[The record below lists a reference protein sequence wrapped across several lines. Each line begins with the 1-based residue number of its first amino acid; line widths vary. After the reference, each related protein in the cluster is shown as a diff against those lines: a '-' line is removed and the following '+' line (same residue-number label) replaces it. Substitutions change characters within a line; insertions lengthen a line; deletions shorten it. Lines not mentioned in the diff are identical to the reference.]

1 MNKLLRNLFIFI
13 LIIVFIVA
21 FSSSHFSLSID
32 NLAYV
37 LAIAVDKVDQN
48 TLQVTFQFSVATPV
62 SESGSSEKNPYF
74 TNSVTASSLS
84 TAINLMDGY
93 MGKQLNLSHCKV
105 IVFSEELASDGLSNH
120 IYTLINDTQIRPS
133 ANILVSK
140 CSAKQYLE
148 NVEPDFETLVAKYYE
163 IFTNSSKYTG
173 LLPDATIGDFFNRLI
188 CQTCEPFAMLGG
200 LSAENSDIQN
210 IGDPQ
215 NNYSVKSN
223 ESSLIGKNGS
233 ENIGVAV
240 FKDDKLVGELNAI
253 ETISLLSIRN
263 DLNEFLISIP
273 DPLNENQYLDIYLTP
288 TASTDVKVDTSNGS
302 PYIKVKF
309 RFAGRIYSMAENSK
323 YLEPDVLEEI
333 SNACN
338 SYLESIFSDY
348 LYKTSKEFKSD
359 INGFGKSALTNFF
372 TTQDFENYDWLE
384 NYKDAF
390 FDVSV
395 DTLVKSGM
403 LITET

>member
-1 MNKLLRNLFIFI
+1 MNKLLRNIFVFI

-32 NLAYV
+32 NLGYV
-37 LAIAVDKVDQN
+37 LALAVDKADQN
-48 TLQVTFQFSVATPV
+48 TLQVTFQFSVATPITESGT
-62 SESGSSEKNPYF
+62 SESPPSF

-93 MGKQLNLSHCKV
+93 MGKRLNLSHCKV

-120 IYTLINDTQIRPS
+120 IYTLINDTQVRPS
-133 ANILVSK
+133 ANIIISK
-140 CSAKQYLE
+140 CSAKKYLE
-148 NVEPDFETLVAKYYE
+148 SVNPDFETLLARYYE

-173 LLPDATIGDFFNRLI
+173 LLPDATIGDFFHRLI
-188 CQTCEPFAMLGG
+188 RQTSEPFAMLGG
-200 LSAENSDIQN
+200 LSSENSDIQN
-210 IGDPQ
+210 VGDPQ

-223 ESSLIGKNGS
+223 ESSLKGKNGA

-240 FKDDKLVGELNAI
+240 FKDDKLVGELNAM
-253 ETISLLSIRN
+253 ETISLLSMRN
-263 DLNEFLISIP
+263 DLDEFLISIP

-288 TASTDVKVDTSNGS
+288 TASTNIKVNTTTNSPYVKV
-302 PYIKVKF
+302 KLK
-309 RFAGRIYSMAENSK
+309 FAGRIYSMAENSK
-323 YLEPDVLEEI
+323 YLEPDVLDEI
-333 SNACN
+333 SNKCN
-338 SYLESIFSDY
+338 SYLESTFSDY
-348 LYKTSKEFKSD
+348 LYKTAKEFKSD
-359 INGFGKSALTNFF
+359 INGIGKKALINFF

-384 NYKDAF
+384 NYKNAF

-395 DTLVKSGM
+395 NTLVKSGM